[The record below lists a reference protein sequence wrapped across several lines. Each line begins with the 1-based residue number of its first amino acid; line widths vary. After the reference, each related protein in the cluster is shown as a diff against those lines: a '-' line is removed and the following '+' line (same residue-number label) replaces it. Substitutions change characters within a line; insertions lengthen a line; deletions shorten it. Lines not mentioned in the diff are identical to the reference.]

1 MTNSIGLK
9 QSVAQHSN
17 IACKSVCFGL
27 IKKLYYKPTNSS
39 LKSIELYFGPK
50 DKETLLSLFKLQ
62 GEALISFTK
71 KCPHLDEKTNGNL
84 LLEAFV
90 SSDRQFMALPI
101 ATSAFPSN
109 APIKLTTNSGIEV
122 PIPTMAAPIT
132 KSDTL
137 YLRAIAAAPATNIS
151 APKTIPTKE
160 IIRMMYSIIQQLTMY
175 K

>member
-1 MTNSIGLK
+1 MV
-9 QSVAQHSN
+9 SVIETHMHSGISNRIFSLSTAMGNKAAVRPN
-17 IACKSVCFGL
+17 IPNTL
-27 IKKLYYKPTNSS
+27 NILEPT
-39 LKSIELYFGPK
+39 
-50 DKETLLSLFKLQ
+50 T
-62 GEALISFTK
+62 
-71 KCPHLDEKTNGNL
+71 
-84 LLEAFV
+84 
-90 SSDRQFMALPI
+90 LPI

-109 APIKLTTNSGIEV
+109 APMKLTTNSGIEV

-151 APKTIPTKE
+151 APKPIPTKE